1 MYPTKIT
8 AANQQAAKAIQKIS
22 PHIKVEQKP
31 VVIPPAAPNKP
42 RRIDAK
48 TMHELIAKGPEN
60 TTGPWLCLRCGIDG
74 RPISIPA
81 YKSFRRHLVTV
92 HKERID
98 AKLCEECGYKST
110 SKNDLHYHLFIKHE
124 IQPPKEIRFPKCAEC
139 GHLAATPAQLHK
151 HTQEEHAKVDT
162 GIKTIQQ
169 CCYCDK
175 VFIKESTLMS
185 HIKQYHRDQA
195 LEDGV
200 IDGDDQGYVPNN
212 PNADSKQIK
221 VLSSVS
227 LPTTKGLQFV
237 LDSST
242 GQQVTQIS
250 GKIAKLEPSSEADA
264 LSKVA
269 SGIATS
275 LQLVGTDMGLEEQYH
290 QDISTQYITTGG
302 TDEVHLGGDTKI
314 LTEDGTEL
322 QLTQSQKDEILSQ
335 LQSADGNN
343 VIMILNQESYDP
355 QTSTVVS
362 EADNIVVYNEADTN
376 QVTTFVS
383 SQATSHAPEH
393 DEPIVVNMQGP
404 DPDSAETDPEPDQK
418 PSETVAETHESI
430 QKEVEASAPTIE
442 QESETPTTSVP
453 SHENESSTALESN
466 EVSKDEHL
474 IEDQLEK
481 LGAAVVLENDLDPTT
496 LDKSADESLDKSD
509 TVDAAEKAKQNLI
522 STLQGDWTEESEDE
536 TSLQKPEE
544 KKPSKEPSPA
554 LEPALFE
561 DLEKKPDEH
570 DTSDSKIADAVDDLL
585 NELEG
590 DFDNVE
596 QKKDKESESSSDAK
610 GKDEESKPE
619 ATENKELSKLMD
631 DWDDEDL

>member
-1 MYPTKIT
+1 MFLFQVYPTKIT
-8 AANQQAAKAIQKIS
+8 SATQQAAKAIQKIS
-22 PHIKVEQKP
+22 PQVKVEQKP

-48 TMHELIAKGPEN
+48 TMHELIAKGAEN

-74 RPISIPA
+74 RPISIPS
-81 YKSFRRHLVTV
+81 YKGFRRHLIAV
-92 HKERID
+92 HKERVD

-110 SKNDLHYHLFIKHE
+110 SKNDLHYHLLTKHE
-124 IQPPKEIRFPKCAEC
+124 IQPPKEIRFPKCVEC
-139 GHLAATPAQLHK
+139 GHLAATQSQLTK

-162 GIKTIQQ
+162 SIKTIQQ
-169 CCYCDK
+169 CCYCEK

-200 IDGDDQGYVPNN
+200 IDADDQGYVPNN

-227 LPTTKGLQFV
+227 LPTSKSLQFV
-237 LDSST
+237 LDSSGGT
-242 GQQVTQIS
+242 QVTQIG
-250 GKIAKLEPSSEADA
+250 GKSSQMVTKLEPSSEADA

-290 QDISTQYITTGG
+290 TQEIPTQYITTSGG
-302 TDEVHLGGDTKI
+302 GEEMHLSGDTKI

-335 LQSADGNN
+335 LQSGEGNN
-343 VIMILNQESYDP
+343 VIMILNQDSYETQVP
-355 QTSTVVS
+355 TVVS
-362 EADNIVVYNEADTN
+362 ASDSNLVVYSEADTN
-376 QVTTFVS
+376 QVSSYVS
-383 SQATSHAPEH
+383 TVAQSSHRPDN

-404 DPDSAETDPEPDQK
+404 DPDSTETDTDQH
-418 PSETVAETHESI
+418 VAETHESI
-430 QKEVEASAPTIE
+430 RKEVEASAPV
-442 QESETPTTSVP
+442 ESPSTSTP
-453 SHENESSTALESN
+453 SHHTDQKSSTAT
-466 EVSKDEHL
+466 VAKDEHQ
-474 IEDQLEK
+474 IEAQLEK
-481 LGAAVVLENDLDPTT
+481 LGAATVAENDLETS
-496 LDKSADESLDKSD
+496 LKSSADESLDKSD
-509 TVDAAEKAKQNLI
+509 TIDAAEKAKQNLI

-536 TSLQKPEE
+536 SSFQKPEPE
-544 KKPSKEPSPA
+544 KKPSKEPSPV

-561 DLEKKPDEH
+561 DIEKKPDEH

-585 NELEG
+585 NELEE
-590 DFDNVE
+590 DFGENVNE
-596 QKKDKESESSSDAK
+596 HKKEKETGANGKDKESKTEV
-610 GKDEESKPE
+610 P
-619 ATENKELSKLMD
+619 ENKELSKLMD